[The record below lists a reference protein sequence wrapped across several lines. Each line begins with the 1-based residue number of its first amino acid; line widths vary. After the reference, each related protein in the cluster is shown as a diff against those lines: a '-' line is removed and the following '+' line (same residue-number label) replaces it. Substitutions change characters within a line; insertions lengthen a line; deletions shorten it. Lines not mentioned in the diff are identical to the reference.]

1 MAVYSYGASNV
12 NFSSTDN
19 WANNVTSATNIRA
32 SGSNSWGTDI
42 DDDLGATNISLGD
55 LRNDDFFYGTVNA
68 TSNGQVRVS
77 APYTTS
83 YTNGSITVK
92 NVNFSDHATVTLQ
105 ASATYPYVFT
115 KWSSDSGGSDSLG
128 TNTSLNLTST
138 DNTSVTAFYAIF
150 GNPSSNTLTNLGYH
164 ASSDETSCNNSGTT
178 IYWHSDDG
186 STWYDAFKL
195 YSNASL
201 TTTVADGRYSNNAL
215 GGDGKVVT
223 VTNGIP
229 GIPRDC
235 AIP

>member
-1 MAVYSYGASNV
+1 MAVYAYGATNIS
-12 NFSSTDN
+12 FSSTDN
-19 WANNVTSATNIRA
+19 WANNVTSATNIKA

-128 TNTSLNLTST
+128 TNASLNLTSS

-150 GNPSSNTLTNLGYH
+150 GNPSSNSATLKYSATGH
-164 ASSDETSCNNSGTT
+164 SQACSSSSTSTV
-178 IYWHSDDG
+178 YWHSDDG
-186 STWYDAFKL
+186 SNFFDAFKL
-195 YSNASL
+195 YTNASL
-201 TTTVADGRYSNNAL
+201 TTEVSNGYWSN
-215 GGDGKVVT
+215 GTKSVQVT
-223 VTNGIP
+223 SGIP
-229 GIPRDC
+229 GVPEDC
-235 AIP
+235 